1 MLGRWGNSE
10 GQLLDCDVLEPL
22 SSCHP
27 KLFLL
32 CLSPLQVQPQRAG
45 ATTTISIN
53 AMGWGMAPILS
64 SLPELSPPLEC
75 RLDPVTLLKRDEMSF
90 T

>member
-1 MLGRWGNSE
+1 MGGPAHPQTTWRVQEWPKGSGWGREEPLVLGRWGNSE

-32 CLSPLQVQPQRAG
+32 CLSPLQV
-45 ATTTISIN
+45 
-53 AMGWGMAPILS
+53 MAPPQP
-64 SLPELSPPLEC
+64 SLKGRSQ
-75 RLDPVTLLKRDEMSF
+75 DHHF
-90 T
+90 H